1 MQIDRFGLEVKT
13 ADDAAIAAFE
23 AATQAVA
30 AHKPGAGD
38 AIGVALRAAPDF
50 AATHALAGFAN
61 VMLARSETMSAAR
74 ANLANARLG
83 LARVGGSTDEASLV
97 AALERAAR
105 GGLAAAAD
113 ILDDRLK
120 ARPEAFLLAKLAHA
134 LRFMTGD
141 TMGMMTS
148 VDGTLAAL
156 PTDHPGH
163 GFLLGCRAFALEEMG
178 AYDAAEQLGRQ
189 AVDIE
194 PEDSWAIHAVGHVYE
209 MTGRAADGL
218 AWIEARRPTWSNCNN
233 FALHMSWHAALLNL
247 ELGRVSHAL
256 ALFDEEVWPRSS
268 DDFRDMS
275 NAVALLA
282 RVEQFGV
289 DVGARWAGP
298 AAIAQARV
306 KDATLTF
313 AALHNLVALVS
324 AGRLDS
330 ARDLVETLAA
340 SGGVDDEQEDVRAYV
355 GRPLARAILGL
366 ADGGASRVDFEH
378 LLREL
383 PRVGGS
389 NAQRDV
395 FVRLLAR
402 LASER
407 RDGQALETV
416 LATRRRLK
424 RDDSFVALARA
435 RFLASERRA
444 SPVSLVTE
452 APRLIA

>member
-13 ADDAAIAAFE
+13 ADGAAIVAFE
-23 AATQAVA
+23 EATRAVA
-30 AHKPGAGD
+30 AHRPGAGD
-38 AIGVALRAAPDF
+38 AIGVALGVAPDF
-50 AATHALAGFAN
+50 VAAHALAGFAN
-61 VMLARSETMSAAR
+61 VMLARSETMVAAR
-74 ANLANARLG
+74 VNLANARLG
-83 LARVGGSTDEASLV
+83 LARVGGSADEGSLV
-97 AALERAAR
+97 AALDHAAR
-105 GGLAAAAD
+105 GGLAAAAN

-120 ARPEAFLLAKLAHA
+120 ARPEGFLLAKLAHA

-141 TMGMMTS
+141 AMGMLTS

-156 PTDHPGH
+156 PLDHPGH

-178 AYDAAEQLGRQ
+178 AYDAAERLGRE

-194 PEDSWAIHAVGHVYE
+194 PEDSWAIHAVGHVHE

-218 AWIEARRPTWSNCNN
+218 AWIEARRPTWRNCNN
-233 FALHMSWHAALLNL
+233 FALHMSWHAALLHL

-282 RVEQFGV
+282 RVEQFGI

-298 AAIAQARV
+298 AAIAEARV

-324 AGRLDS
+324 AGRLAS
-330 ARDLVETLAA
+330 ARDLVTTLSAP
-340 SGGVDDEQEDVRAYV
+340 GTPGDEQEGVRARV
-355 GRPLARAILGL
+355 GRPLARAILNL
-366 ADGGASRVDFEH
+366 ADGGATAVDFDG

-383 PRVGGS
+383 PGVGGS

-407 RDGQALETV
+407 HDRHALDTV
-416 LATRRRLK
+416 LTARRRLK

-435 RFLASERRA
+435 RFNASERRPH
-444 SPVSLVTE
+444 PVAVAVE